1 MTKSIGMIGLGAMGS
16 ALAANL
22 IAAGFDVVG
31 YDPSAEAGR
40 ALSEAGGRLS
50 ASLHELAPQC
60 QIVVSCMPNAEAF
73 LGMVG
78 DEVFVHALP
87 RRSTLVDTSTLP
99 VDVKVRGAVQMT
111 ASGHRMVDCTISGNR
126 DLMLQGKA
134 TLLASGEKDDIQEIK
149 SVFDGLARTWQFVGD
164 FGNAS
169 RLKFIQN
176 HLVMVH
182 TAAAAEAMAL
192 GAAAGLDPDLIY
204 RMVTASGANSVVF
217 QVRGKMMRDTDYT
230 SAGGNYHILDKD
242 SQIINDFARSHA
254 FPLPLFAA
262 ATQIHMLGFTEGWES
277 TDPASLF
284 EILSMA
290 KKRGNSKMAS

>member
-1 MTKSIGMIGLGAMGS
+1 MKKSIGMIGLGAMGS

-31 YDPSAEAGR
+31 YDPSAEARRG
-40 ALSEAGGRLS
+40 LSEAGGRLS
-50 ASLHELAPQC
+50 ASLRELSPQC
-60 QIVVSCMPNAEAF
+60 QVVVSCMPNAEAF

-78 DEVFVHALP
+78 DEAFVHALP
-87 RRSTLVDTSTLP
+87 PQSTLVDTSTLP
-99 VDVKVRGAVQMT
+99 IDVKTRGAVQMT

-126 DLMLQGKA
+126 DLMLLGKA
-134 TLLASGEKDDIQEIK
+134 TLLASGDQDDIKKIK
-149 SVFDGLARTWQFVGD
+149 PVFDGLVRTWHFVGE

-182 TAAAAEAMAL
+182 TAATAEAMAL
-192 GAAAGLDPDLIY
+192 GVAAGLDPDLIY

-217 QVRGKMMRDTDYT
+217 QVRGKMMRDADYT

-254 FPLPLFAA
+254 FALPLFAA
-262 ATQIHMLGFTEGWES
+262 ATQMHMLGFTEGRES
-277 TDPASLF
+277 DDPASLF
-284 EILSMA
+284 EILSTA
-290 KKRGNSKMAS
+290 KKRGDRKMAT